1 MAPALADPA
10 GSSYHP
16 AMRTFTILQT
26 LAAVGVVGVALG
38 GCAGPAGTD
47 PSPAAGVTRDFV
59 ATTIAGDEISGESLR
74 GHVTIIDFF
83 AVF

>member
-10 GSSYHP
+10 GPPYHP
-16 AMRTFTILQT
+16 GLRTSTILQS
-26 LAAVGVVGVALG
+26 LAAGVVGAALG